1 MLLRKED
8 VEAMGYIGFGFSS
21 LFRSRPRISEP
32 LRRWVRAGRAKIGNS
47 NRPRLGFPW
56 DDVADLSARTMVY
69 MLAMLGMLHALGQVA
84 AAPRP

>member
-1 MLLRKED
+1 
-8 VEAMGYIGFGFSS
+8 MGDTGFSS
-21 LFRSRPRISEP
+21 LFRSVQRISEP

-47 NRPRLGFPW
+47 TRTRLGFPW

-69 MLAMLGMLHALGQVA
+69 MLAMLGLLHAFSQVA